1 MADVSAQRYVD
12 SVLLEVRP
20 HLLDRV
26 RELADRGAELPEPRD
41 LAVLLGAGLPQA
53 GPAALDPHFA
63 GLGPF
68 YDSAGARHQL
78 GDITKQALDSRRT
91 HESVLA
97 MRAGDGQ
104 WLYPAWQFT
113 GDGRVHGV
121 LAPVLKAL
129 RGLDRWAAGVWLV
142 SAHPDLDGS
151 SPREAL
157 RAGADA
163 DSVAR
168 LAQHD
173 KTALVA

>member
-26 RELADRGAELPEPRD
+26 RELADRGAQLPEPRD
-41 LAVLLGAGLPQA
+41 LAVLLGAGLPHA
-53 GPAALDPHFA
+53 GPPELDPHFS

-78 GDITKQALDSRRT
+78 GGITKQALDSRRA

-97 MRAGDGQ
+97 MRA
-104 WLYPAWQFT
+104 

>member
-1 MADVSAQRYVD
+1 MADVSPQQYVD

-20 HLLDRV
+20 RLLERV
-26 RELADRGAELPEPRD
+26 RELADRGTALPEPHD
-41 LAVLLGAGLPQA
+41 FAVLLGAGIPSA
-53 GPAALDPHFA
+53 TPAQLDPHFA

-68 YDSAGARHQL
+68 YDSSGARHQL
-78 GDITKQALDSRRT
+78 GGITKQALDSRRT
-91 HESVLA
+91 HQSVLA
-97 MRAGDGQ
+97 MRTGDGH

-113 GDGRVHGV
+113 GDGHVHPV

-157 RAGADA
+157 AAGRDADA
-163 DSVAR
+163 VAR

-173 KTALVA
+173 KTTLVA

>member
-26 RELADRGAELPEPRD
+26 RELADRGTELPEPRVWQPRSEED
-41 LAVLLGAGLPQA
+41 REV
-53 GPAALDPHFA
+53 A

-68 YDSAGARHQL
+68 YYSAGARHQL
-78 GDITKQALDSRRT
+78 GGITKQALDSRRT

-163 DSVAR
+163 DSVAM